1 MAWCACSSSA
11 GTSLRSGAPKA
22 LASPFST
29 GRPTCSSSVWDSTTS
44 PSSPQSRTSSPAP
57 RSPRSSKTGCDPPGS
72 PASASRAVRPPGRTT
87 PVRATAPPAAPS
99 CTAMSSSTERGRRTE
114 PGGERVQKVL
124 ARAGVGSRRVC
135 DELVAAGRVDV
146 NGAPAKVGQ
155 RVDPRVDRVAVDGV
169 PVAVAPDLV
178 YLVLN
183 KPAGVVTTASDPQ
196 GRTTVLDL
204 VPATPRVFPVG
215 RLDFETEGLILL
227 TNDGELAHRLTHPS
241 RGVPKEYLAE
251 VEGSPGAGALR
262 RLLEAVGHP
271 VRRLVRTRIGPLSD
285 SRLVPGGWR
294 ALDAREVRALY
305 EASAAGPGAPPR
317 AAGTPPRGARQGR

>member
-1 MAWCACSSSA
+1 M
-11 GTSLRSGAPKA
+11 
-22 LASPFST
+22 
-29 GRPTCSSSVWDSTTS
+29 
-44 PSSPQSRTSSPAP
+44 
-57 RSPRSSKTGCDPPGS
+57 
-72 PASASRAVRPPGRTT
+72 
-87 PVRATAPPAAPS
+87 RATAPPAVPS

-262 RLLEAVGHP
+262 RLREGIELDDGPTAPAVVGTVAPGVLRVVVHEGRNRQVRRMLEAVGHP